1 MVMMVT
7 LVMMTAMRMN
17 SLSRFLGR
25 ELQLALVGF
34 PAEVKRRIGEAVTA
48 ATQFTAQKSAAEPKQ
63 DMSSSAFLCYHT
75 ESDWRRVNTAGT
87 TEGKVAVF
95 VSRAARIGL
104 TSPTDDYL
112 RKVRGCVRVCECAR
126 DCVCACVCGVMRGLQ
141 PDVAKVCAAV
151 CVASGFSDGSDF
163 RKVVK
168 EVRSQ
173 WKGIKK
179 WPIREGC
186 AASARHHHCQHHH
199 GCCSTAIIN
208 HSMHHAAA

>member
-1 MVMMVT
+1 MMVT

-75 ESDWRRVNTAGT
+75 ESDWRRVNEAGT
-87 TEGKVAVF
+87 TEGKVAAF

-126 DCVCACVCGVMRGLQ
+126 DCVCVR
-141 PDVAKVCAAV
+141 V
-151 CVASGFSDGSDF
+151 CVVSCAGCSPTWPRFVRQFAS
-163 RKVVK
+163 
-168 EVRSQ
+168 
-173 WKGIKK
+173 
-179 WPIREGC
+179 P
-186 AASARHHHCQHHH
+186 AASATVATSGRL
-199 GCCSTAIIN
+199 
-208 HSMHHAAA
+208 

>member
-1 MVMMVT
+1 M
-7 LVMMTAMRMN
+7 
-17 SLSRFLGR
+17 SCSSRSS
-25 ELQLALVGF
+25 VF

-126 DCVCACVCGVMRGLQ
+126 DCVCVR
-141 PDVAKVCAAV
+141 V
-151 CVASGFSDGSDF
+151 CV
-163 RKVVK
+163 
-168 EVRSQ
+168 
-173 WKGIKK
+173 W
-179 WPIREGC
+179 C
-186 AASARHHHCQHHH
+186 HAR
-199 GCCSTAIIN
+199 
-208 HSMHHAAA
+208 AAARRGQGLCGSLRRQQLQRR